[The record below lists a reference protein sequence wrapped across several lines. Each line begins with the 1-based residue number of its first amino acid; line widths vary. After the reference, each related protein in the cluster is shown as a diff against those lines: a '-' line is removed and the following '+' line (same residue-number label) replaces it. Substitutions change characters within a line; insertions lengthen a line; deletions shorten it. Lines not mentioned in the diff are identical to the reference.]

1 MRYNLENMFLLKR
14 YHIIVLILLAIT
26 FLVFFYLRYSNL
38 DKRII
43 FNWDQ
48 EQFTNQI
55 YDIAVNHKL
64 TLLGPRVVSDKGF
77 FLAPYLT
84 YILLPFYLITKLH
97 PNALIYFVV
106 SLGALFF
113 GASFF
118 IFKRMYQLSFAF
130 FFLLLWTTN
139 PLLAAYD
146 VIPWWPITI
155 PIGVLMLIYLL
166 YRIFHKEN
174 VLDWI
179 FLGITLG
186 FFINMHFQFVFML
199 IFAALFIFLS
209 RRKLFKPKFVL
220 VSVVAF
226 LFMFM
231 PLALF
236 DLRHDYLNA
245 QLFLNFFTHGGV
257 DQTGKDIFVWQDVFT
272 SFIEPL
278 ILVRNHTLKW
288 VFYLIICGLMF
299 FLSKTKKGFF
309 RNFYISTLTLWLL
322 FPILFMLYGKRPSEY
337 YFVFL
342 YPLIYIVIIDSLL
355 SLRMGILL
363 VIISIALFIGNAN
376 KFQINL
382 RPNWFGLYYKDKVAQ
397 KIALLG
403 KGRKFNVSYDIPFP
417 FGGDTGYR
425 YLLKYYDVKESGDWS
440 DPLIEVKIPPQNS
453 QIVIGKIGIK
463 LPASIAP

>member
-14 YHIIVLILLAIT
+14 YHIIVLILLGVI
-26 FLVFFYLRYSNL
+26 FLVFFYLRFSNL
-38 DKRII
+38 DKRTI

-48 EQFTNQI
+48 EQYTNQI
-55 YDIAVNHKL
+55 YDIIVNHKL

-77 FLAPYLT
+77 FLAPYFT

-97 PNALIYFVV
+97 PSALIYFVV
-106 SLGALFF
+106 SLGVLFF

-118 IFKRMYQLSFAF
+118 MIKKMYRLSFAV
-130 FFLLLWTTN
+130 FFLLLWATN
-139 PLLAAYD
+139 PLLASYD

-155 PIGVLMLIYLL
+155 PLGVLTVIYLL
-166 YRIFHKEN
+166 YRIFHKKN

-179 FLGITLG
+179 LLGITLG
-186 FFINMHFQFVFML
+186 FFINMHFQFIFML
-199 IFAALFIFLS
+199 IFVVLFIFLS

-220 VSVVAF
+220 ASVVAF

-236 DLRHDYLNA
+236 DLRHDYLNLK
-245 QLFLNFFTHGGV
+245 LFFNFFSQGGV
-257 DQTGKDIFVWQDVFT
+257 DQTGKDLFVWQDVFT
-272 SFIEPL
+272 FFIEPL
-278 ILVRNHTLKW
+278 ILVRNHILKW
-288 VFYLIICGLMF
+288 VFYFTIFGFMV

-309 RNFYISTLTLWLL
+309 RNFYASSLILWLL

-342 YPLIYIVIIDSLL
+342 YPLIYLVIIDSLL

-363 VIISIALFIGNAN
+363 VIVSIALFVGNID

-382 RPNWFGLYYKDKVAQ
+382 RTNWFGLYYKDKVAQ
-397 KIALLG
+397 KIASLS
-403 KGRKFNVSYDIPFP
+403 KGRKFNVSYDVPFP

-425 YLLKYYDVKESGDWS
+425 YLLKYYGVEESGDWT
-440 DPLIEVKIPPQNS
+440 DPLIEVKIPPKNS
-453 QIVIGKIGIK
+453 QIVVGKIGIK